1 MTIKLCIFD
10 MDGTLMD
17 SENWFVSA
25 ATLLLENEK
34 MPYGR
39 DFLTSF
45 IGLHASEQQEVF
57 DRYHVPDEHIRIFYE
72 KLPAYNDLY
81 RKDHPIRTKEGVYE
95 LFEYLD
101 KESIIKAM
109 ATTSL
114 RSLVDYRMQDEDI
127 RPYMADIVFGDDIV
141 HPKPA
146 PDCFEILLKRF
157 SISPEEAL
165 VFEDSTYGILAAKAA
180 GIPTVYIPDV
190 ANVKEEVRAQ
200 ADYILSSLKDAIP
213 LIDKLNKK

>member
-1 MTIKLCIFD
+1 MTVKLCIFD

-17 SENWFVSA
+17 SERWFVNA
-25 ATLLLENEK
+25 ATLLMENEN

-45 IGLHASEQQEVF
+45 IGVHASEQQAIFERF
-57 DRYHVPDEHIRIFYE
+57 HVREEDIRTFYE
-72 KLPAYNDLY
+72 KLPAYNALY
-81 RKDHPIRTKEGVYE
+81 HKDHPFRTKKGVYE
-95 LFEYLD
+95 LFAYLD
-101 KESIIKAM
+101 KEGIFKTM

-114 RSLVDYRMQDEDI
+114 RSLVDYRMQDEDV
-127 RPYMADIVFGDDIV
+127 RPYMADIVYGDDIV

-146 PDCFEILLKRF
+146 PDCFELVLKRF

-180 GIPTVYIPDV
+180 GIPVVYIPDV
-190 ANVKEEVRAQ
+190 ASVSEEVRSQ
-200 ADYILSSLKDAIP
+200 ADYILSSLSDAIP
-213 LIDKLNKK
+213 LIEKLNKE